1 LSTKIDSKC
10 CTIICREEVVEVVL
24 KKQKELYTKHKLQK
38 LREADKANLDS
49 KSQPIR

>member
-1 LSTKIDSKC
+1 M
-10 CTIICREEVVEVVL
+10 VL